1 MERYG
6 KVIKIKAGKLS
17 DYKKLHANPWP
28 EVKNAI
34 RECNLQNFSI
44 YYRDGYL
51 FSYYQYVGDDY
62 DADMKKLEE
71 LTREWLNETDQCQE
85 PVESVKTNEWWA
97 PMEEV
102 FHLS

>member
-17 DYKKLHANPWP
+17 YYKKLHANPWT

-34 RECNLQNFSI
+34 KECNLRNFSI
-44 YYRDGYL
+44 YYKDGYL
-51 FSYYQYVGDDY
+51 FSYYEYIGDDY
-62 DADMKKLEE
+62 GADMKKLEE

-85 PVESVKTNEWWA
+85 PVESAKTNEWWSE
-97 PMEEV
+97 MEEI
-102 FHLS
+102 FHL